1 MKKYNIGVDIG
12 ASHVSCGL
20 YNIYEKRLEH
30 KIYLLNKMDKTIE
43 IEKSTKKFIEII
55 KSLIDNLQKECKFE
69 FNEVSSIGLACPGGN
84 IKEEG
89 IFLGSRSLNVTKI
102 NWRIAL
108 EKYGT
113 KVFTEN
119 DCTCAGI
126 CEYYINAW
134 DEFVMFTLGS
144 GLGISY
150 MKNGKCI
157 SEVGWDISK
166 LNKGVGEKY
175 DKYINSFEGLSKRY
189 NRIKNKKYA
198 RTEIFRCIEKN
209 DIDAKIL
216 LQEYIRNFI
225 GGIKKIESVYGIGKY
240 SIGGGMSEYD
250 NYFFDK
256 IKENL
261 PGIDIRIAKY
271 KNDSGIIGAT
281 MLEYIQ

>member
-1 MKKYNIGVDIG
+1 M
-12 ASHVSCGL
+12 
-20 YNIYEKRLEH
+20 
-30 KIYLLNKMDKTIE
+30 
-43 IEKSTKKFIEII
+43 
-55 KSLIDNLQKECKFE
+55 
-69 FNEVSSIGLACPGGN
+69 
-84 IKEEG
+84 
-89 IFLGSRSLNVTKI
+89 GSRSLNVTKI

-166 LNKGVGEKY
+166 LNKRVGEKY

-198 RTEIFRCIEKN
+198 RTEIFR
-209 DIDAKIL
+209 
-216 LQEYIRNFI
+216 
-225 GGIKKIESVYGIGKY
+225 V
-240 SIGGGMSEYD
+240 
-250 NYFFDK
+250 
-256 IKENL
+256 
-261 PGIDIRIAKY
+261 
-271 KNDSGIIGAT
+271 
-281 MLEYIQ
+281 

>member
-1 MKKYNIGVDIG
+1 MKKYNIGVDIDNL
-12 ASHVSCGL
+12 HVYWGL

-166 LNKGVGEKY
+166 LNKRVGEKY

-256 IKENL
+256 IKKVL
-261 PGIDIRIAKY
+261 
-271 KNDSGIIGAT
+271 
-281 MLEYIQ
+281 Q

>member
-12 ASHVSCGL
+12 ASHISCGL

-43 IEKSTKKFIEII
+43 I
-55 KSLIDNLQKECKFE
+55 
-69 FNEVSSIGLACPGGN
+69 
-84 IKEEG
+84 
-89 IFLGSRSLNVTKI
+89 
-102 NWRIAL
+102 
-108 EKYGT
+108 
-113 KVFTEN
+113 
-119 DCTCAGI
+119 
-126 CEYYINAW
+126 
-134 DEFVMFTLGS
+134 
-144 GLGISY
+144 
-150 MKNGKCI
+150 
-157 SEVGWDISK
+157 
-166 LNKGVGEKY
+166 EKY